1 MLILQSIKRLNALNS
16 GNKLELI
23 LSRPISSYLRG
34 TVPKFEN
41 NYKVFC
47 MEVKVL
53 VVEDHSIVKMGLT
66 AILNKLNVHTVA
78 DVSTCAELMTELGNN
93 EYTHLILD
101 IILPDGNTLEYIEAI
116 NEKYPHLSI
125 LVHSM
130 QPVEVYGKISNKF
143 NIHSYLHK
151 GASESEINYHLEL
164 FINGQPLTIK
174 KKVEDASNPFSTL
187 AVRELEILHYLL
199 NGYRTKEIAN
209 SL

>member
-1 MLILQSIKRLNALNS
+1 
-16 GNKLELI
+16 
-23 LSRPISSYLRG
+23 
-34 TVPKFEN
+34 
-41 NYKVFC
+41 

-66 AILNKLNVHTVA
+66 AILNKLKVQEIG
-78 DVSTCAELMTELGNN
+78 DVSTCTDLMNELATND
-93 EYTHLILD
+93 YTHLILD
-101 IILPDGNTLEYIEAI
+101 IILPDGNTLEYIETI
-116 NEKYPHLSI
+116 NEKYPNLSI

-130 QPVEVYGKISNKF
+130 QPEEVYGKISNKF

-164 FINGQPLTIK
+164 FIKNQPLVIK
-174 KKVEDASNPFSTL
+174 KKIEDTSNPFSTL

-209 SL
+209 LLGLKMNTVSTIKSNIFDKVKADSFTHLLQLAHVHQISY

>member
-1 MLILQSIKRLNALNS
+1 M
-16 GNKLELI
+16 
-23 LSRPISSYLRG
+23 
-34 TVPKFEN
+34 
-41 NYKVFC
+41 

-53 VVEDHSIVKMGLT
+53 VAEDHSIVKMGLT
-66 AILNKLNVHTVA
+66 AILNKLNVQKVA
-78 DVSTCAELMTELGNN
+78 DVSTCADLVIELGTN

-101 IILPDGNTLEYIEAI
+101 IILPDGNTLEYIETI
-116 NEKYPHLSI
+116 TEKYPHLSI

-143 NIHSYLHK
+143 KIHSYLHK

-164 FINGQPLTIK
+164 FIRNQPLVLK
-174 KKVEDASNPFSTL
+174 KKVEEEGTPFSTL

-209 SL
+209 SLGLKMNTVSTIKSNIFEKVKADSFTHLLQLAHVHQISY